1 MPTFCT
7 KQAHEGCV
15 KDFNCARRKTV
26 NSCYCFQYFI
36 IPARNSGRFTWVRL
50 QQLQEQR
57 YLLLPVCPVFRIFNV
72 GKKMLPAITHG
83 ICAKIVRVC
92 TENWEKNPLPR
103 RGLEPVSVLRL
114 AVPPSALPTVISP
127 PLFAESATLNSVI
140 RSSKQ
145 DDRVCMSVQART
157 SLLPL
162 LLLLLLLYLHI
173 TDTMCCTKMPSD
185 YY

>member
-1 MPTFCT
+1 MLTFVYLWEHLPTFCT

-140 RSSKQ
+140 RVLS
-145 DDRVCMSVQART
+145 RT
-157 SLLPL
+157 TVSACRCEREHH
-162 LLLLLLLYLHI
+162 YCHFFFFF
-173 TDTMCCTKMPSD
+173 TYT
-185 YY
+185 